1 MNSVE
6 KNIKDFVVKLIE
18 NNNPN
23 EIKDFLRQYLE
34 FLINTKTI
42 SSKDDIAL
50 WVLRVI
56 ENLDIIEMLKE
67 KNGKVNLDLFFKSVG
82 LLSLDGKSID
92 NKHYKHY
99 SPPYEDDSWGYTR
112 RYTSS
117 SCGTERTSDS
127 C

>member
-34 FLINTKTI
+34 FLINTKMI

-82 LLSLDGKSID
+82 LL
-92 NKHYKHY
+92 
-99 SPPYEDDSWGYTR
+99 R
-112 RYTSS
+112 
-117 SCGTERTSDS
+117 
-127 C
+127 